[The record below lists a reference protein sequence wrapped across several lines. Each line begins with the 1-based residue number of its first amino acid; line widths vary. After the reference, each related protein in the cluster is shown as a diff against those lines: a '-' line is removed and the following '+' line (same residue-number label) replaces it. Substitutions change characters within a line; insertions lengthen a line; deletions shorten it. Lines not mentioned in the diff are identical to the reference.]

1 MGVEGMT
8 NKDIMVNIRVT
19 KAEKLKLE
27 NLALKSHMTISEY
40 LRALVSVAPLIEKE
54 YRLVK
59 E

>member
-1 MGVEGMT
+1 MGVEEMT

>member
-8 NKDIMVNIRVT
+8 NNDIMVNIRVT

>member
-1 MGVEGMT
+1 MGVEEMT

-19 KAEKLKLE
+19 EAEKLKLE

-40 LRALVSVAPLIEKE
+40 LRALVSVAPLIEKK